1 MSEPATPRGENNE
14 DEAPNKPAN
23 NPWYQQNVPAYQ
35 PLLTPIK
42 IAWILFGTGIV
53 FIIIGLSVR
62 SVNTNDIFTR
72 KAQYDGDGTPS
83 ENRACKTEA
92 ADTNTPCTVEIEIKQ
107 KMEEP
112 VYVWYEVD
120 NFYQNHNRY
129 MTSFSMEQ
137 LLGTYPSS
145 DETCKPLKSSGDKD
159 LYPCGVIANSMF
171 NDVITLENADITM
184 RENNLAWASDHH
196 KKFHQPEDFE
206 WSTTTADVSGCLG
219 VVCDEA
225 SDTCSIPSTQTSC
238 SESICQDGVGQSTCF
253 GYVCRGGD
261 FDGGHCVKGQSTV
274 YYYKDEAKYQYLYE
288 TYPDIVSPLIG
299 VKNEHF
305 NVWLRLGGLSDFR
318 KLYGRITD
326 TLDKGTKLQFKVKN
340 NFNVDSF
347 KGKKYIV
354 VGTSSALGGNVAAL
368 WECFTYLG
376 VAMCGIALLFL
387 AKSQFIGARTLGDT
401 AYLKGEFTKYTLV
414 LGGL

>member
-1 MSEPATPRGENNE
+1 MSEPATPRGETTPPQE

-23 NPWYQQNVPAYQ
+23 NPWYQQKVPAYQ

-137 LLGTYPSS
+137 LLGTYPSDDS
-145 DETCKPLKSSGDKD
+145 TCKPLKSSGDKD

-261 FDGGHCVKGQSTV
+261 FDGGHCVKGQATV

-318 KLYGRITD
+318 KLYGRITS
-326 TLDKGTKLQFKVKN
+326 TLDKGTVLQFKVKN

-387 AKSQFIGARTLGDT
+387 AKSQFIGARKLGDT
-401 AYLKGEFTKYTLV
+401 AYLKG
-414 LGGL
+414 